1 MKKKG
6 LETADWR
13 NRKEYEDDIYYYKAD
28 IARNERV
35 IAESKN
41 VAGQSTINIK
51 SKAKIKKTAKSAVFI
66 LKVSINVLDK
76 TKICAIYMI

>member
-35 IAESKN
+35 IAESKKRI
-41 VAGQSTINIK
+41 ADLRAQQAKMLQASQQSTLNQK
-51 SKAKIKKTAKSAVFI
+51 QK
-66 LKVSINVLDK
+66 
-76 TKICAIYMI
+76 